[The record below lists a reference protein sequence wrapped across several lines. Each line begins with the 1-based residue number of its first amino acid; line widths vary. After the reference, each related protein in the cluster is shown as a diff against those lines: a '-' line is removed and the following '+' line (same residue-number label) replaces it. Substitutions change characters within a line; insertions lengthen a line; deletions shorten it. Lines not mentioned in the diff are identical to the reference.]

1 MSKEVTLI
9 LPPSNYKF
17 DEAMKTLRT
26 NLIFC
31 GSNVR
36 TVMFTSTKPNE
47 GKTEVAF
54 SVAASMAQMGKKVL
68 FVDTDIRKSVLLNRY
83 HLSVAVKGLSEYLS
97 GQTPI
102 EDVVCETNV
111 ENLHVIFA
119 GSTAPNSAELLE
131 EASFGTLLKEAR
143 AEYDYIIIDTPP
155 VGTVI
160 DGAVV
165 GKQCDGVAIVTE
177 SGAVSYRALQKVKE
191 QMERSGCRI
200 LGVVL
205 NKVNVNKGSYYNT
218 YYHKYGYGE
227 YYGGTNKN

>member
-1 MSKEVTLI
+1 MSKKVTLT
-9 LPPSNYKF
+9 LPSSNYKF
-17 DEAMKTLRT
+17 DEAIKTLRT

-31 GSNVR
+31 GSSVR

-97 GQTPI
+97 GQIPM

-143 AEYDYIIIDTPP
+143 AEYDYIIIDTPA
-155 VGTVI
+155 G
-160 DGAVV
+160 GNGHRRSGGRKAVRW
-165 GKQCDGVAIVTE
+165 GGNRD
-177 SGAVSYRALQKVKE
+177 R
-191 QMERSGCRI
+191 ERSGK
-200 LGVVL
+200 LPGVTEG
-205 NKVNVNKGSYYNT
+205 KGT
-218 YYHKYGYGE
+218 DGAE
-227 YYGGTNKN
+227 RLPDLRGGAQQSQREQGQLL

>member
-1 MSKEVTLI
+1 MSKAVTLI
-9 LPPSNYKF
+9 MPPSNYKF

-36 TVMFTSTKPNE
+36 TVMFTSTQPNE
-47 GKTEVAF
+47 GKSEVAF
-54 SVAASMAQMGKKVL
+54 SLAASMAQMGKKVL
-68 FVDTDIRKSVLLNRY
+68 MVDTDIRKSVLMNRY
-83 HLSVAVKGLSEYLS
+83 HLSVEVPGLSEYLS
-97 GQTPI
+97 GQRSREEVI
-102 EDVVCETNV
+102 CETNV

-119 GSTAPNSAELLE
+119 GTVAPNPAELLE
-131 EASFGTLLKEAR
+131 
-143 AEYDYIIIDTPP
+143 DYIIVDTPP

-160 DGAVV
+160 DGAIV
-165 GKQCDGVAIVTE
+165 GKQCDGVAIVAE

-218 YYHKYGYGE
+218 YYNKYGYRE
-227 YYGGTNKN
+227 YYGEANKN

>member
-1 MSKEVTLI
+1 MSKAVTLI
-9 LPPSNYKF
+9 MPPSNYKF

-36 TVMFTSTKPNE
+36 TVMFTSTQPNE
-47 GKTEVAF
+47 GKSEVAF
-54 SVAASMAQMGKKVL
+54 SLAASMAQMGKKVL
-68 FVDTDIRKSVLLNRY
+68 MVDTDIRKSVLMNRY
-83 HLSVAVKGLSEYLS
+83 HLSVEVPGLSEYLS
-97 GQTPI
+97 GQRSREEVI
-102 EDVVCETNV
+102 CETNV

-119 GSTAPNSAELLE
+119 GTVAPNPAELLE
-131 EASFGTLLKEAR
+131 ETAFGRLLKEAR
-143 AEYDYIIIDTPP
+143 EEYDYIIVDTPP

-160 DGAVV
+160 DGAIV
-165 GKQCDGVAIVTE
+165 GKQCDGVAIVAE

-218 YYHKYGYGE
+218 YYNKYGYGE
-227 YYGGTNKN
+227 YYGEANKN

>member
-1 MSKEVTLI
+1 MSKKVTLT
-9 LPPSNYKF
+9 LPSSNYKF
-17 DEAMKTLRT
+17 DEAIKTLRT

-31 GSNVR
+31 GSSVR

-97 GQTPI
+97 GQIPM

-131 EASFGTLLKEAR
+131 EASFGTLLKETR

-218 YYHKYGYGE
+218 YYNKYGYGE